1 MIDFFGSDVQI
12 SCNIDKILPPPPP
25 ELCSDHEDEG
35 YRYRFLCLLLL
46 FFEKGFKIL
55 ATEYSEFLDSDNSD
69 GGDNPTE
76 ADYDYI

>member
-1 MIDFFGSDVQI
+1 MAQLGTGETGSR
-12 SCNIDKILPPPPP
+12 SGP
-25 ELCSDHEDEG
+25 EMFCLFVTPIVGVGLSS
-35 YRYRFLCLLLL
+35 FLCLLLL